1 MEFNTSDYTNK
12 YKEFVFTHD
21 GQGAP
26 YPIAFGLAR
35 LSGGEPPTAASITV
49 SLADEIETWRAMW
62 LLPASVVY
70 LVGSLP
76 VGAKKVTEMGPT
88 MGWVRKLSDLTA
100 IKVVDQRAVKTSGVR
115 LDVASALEFGSVT
128 EVVPVN
134 SGVETSYKAS
144 DRFVEA
150 VRAAWLAS

>member
-1 MEFNTSDYTNK
+1 MEFDTSDYTNK

-100 IKVVDQRAVKTSGVR
+100 IKVVDQRAAKTFGVR
-115 LDVASALEFGSVT
+115 LDVASALEFGAVT

-134 SGVETSYKAS
+134 SGVTTSYEAS

-150 VRAAWLAS
+150 VRVAWLAS